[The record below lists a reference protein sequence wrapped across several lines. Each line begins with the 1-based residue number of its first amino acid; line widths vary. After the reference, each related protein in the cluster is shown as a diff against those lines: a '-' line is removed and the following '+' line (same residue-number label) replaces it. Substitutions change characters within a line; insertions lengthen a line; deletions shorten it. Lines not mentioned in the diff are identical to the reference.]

1 MMKILNVTEIL
12 KTLCHSGDQRFLI
25 QRGPCHPGC
34 LSEVSPLLQLTSSQ
48 PLSLINSQEAHLPLA
63 FGLAGQGGI
72 RPPAPLDFSQVLPLI
87 RV

>member
-34 LSEVSPLLQLTSSQ
+34 LSEVSPLLQLTSS
-48 PLSLINSQEAHLPLA
+48 LSLINSQEAHLPLA